1 MPTNTRITDRDIALV
16 RDHNPI
22 YSVVLESNVDL
33 TDTDDG
39 NAKGLCPFHEVR
51 GERETTPSFHVTPE
65 RGMYFCFGCGEG
77 GDVITFVMKRNNLT
91 FAEAVQRLAERAGVE
106 LSYAAEQDPAPV
118 LAGWDNLKAASRNPL
133 TGIVLAIC
141 AVCLIVCAIVLRV
154 TA

>member
-1 MPTNTRITDRDIALV
+1 MNTRITDRDIALV

-22 YSVVLESNVDL
+22 ASVVLESHVDL

-39 NAKGLCPFHEVR
+39 NATGLCPFHNLR
-51 GERETTPSFHVTPE
+51 GERETKPSFHVTPA

-77 GDVITFVMKRNNLT
+77 GDVITFMMKRNNLT
-91 FAEAVQRLAERAGVE
+91 FAEAVQRLAKRAGVK
-106 LSYAAEQDPAPV
+106 LSNAAKQDPAP
-118 LAGWDNLKAASRNPL
+118 APSGWSNLKAASRNPL